1 MSDAAPT
8 PRPLP
13 AWFARFELV
22 LLRVLAAA
30 SLASIA
36 IAVSLRLSGTIDV
49 ATARAI
55 GLVGVAIM
63 LATPFLRLTL
73 LIAGFFAIRDR
84 LYVGLSLAILVV
96 LVAGL
101 LGG

>member
-36 IAVSLRLSGTIDV
+36 IAAQMLFMGVRELQPANPTIRTSAP
-49 ATARAI
+49 ATETTPTTSPSQEPI
-55 GLVGVAIM
+55 GDGS
-63 LATPFLRLTL
+63 R
-73 LIAGFFAIRDR
+73 
-84 LYVGLSLAILVV
+84 
-96 LVAGL
+96 
-101 LGG
+101 